1 MAANRETFPGAP
13 RLAGIARVAKRGG
26 TKMLALVLAAV
37 VSTSSIPSLDISA
50 GCKPA
55 SPMEDQDINYKSCM
69 EDEEAT
75 KQKLTKEWGTY
86 PVAARHECVSD
97 RSSLVDSYVELLTCI
112 EMQTWKNDPNTM
124 NPGNGPATGP
134 GGHGGSPPL
143 PGQMGGSS
151 TSHPLGG
158 TPGAHMP

>member
-1 MAANRETFPGAP
+1 
-13 RLAGIARVAKRGG
+13 
-26 TKMLALVLAAV
+26 MLALVLAAV
-37 VSTSSIPSLDISA
+37 VSTSSIPALDIST

-69 EDEEAT
+69 QDEEAT
-75 KQKLTKEWGTY
+75 KQKLAKEWGSY
-86 PVAARHECVSD
+86 PVAARQECVSD

-134 GGHGGSPPL
+134 GGTAARRRCLARWAAPL
-143 PGQMGGSS
+143 RATRLAARQAPIC
-151 TSHPLGG
+151 PD
-158 TPGAHMP
+158 A